1 MLWTRKYIN
10 FVGIQ
15 KFMFWEGPKN
25 EDGLKLTLFKEE
37 QPPYRSKAE
46 SHVGAA
52 VLAHVARSGW
62 LDRCFPIALWRLT
75 PLEWKK

>member
-62 LDRCFPIALWRLT
+62 LDAALRWTEPHVCYPTAL
-75 PLEWKK
+75 